1 MNRIFTLLA
10 LVVVV
15 FSSCEKELELKPS
28 FEGIPELIIGDNWDF
43 KSGDVVTDTIVRLWS
58 HGVVSATNVEELA
71 DRILLG
77 TDAENMVE
85 CNSLSD
91 TITLKPYKQYFCQ
104 VIPYDKASGACGQ
117 ASEIYTFYCVPPVVA
132 KTVNGNGEWSTTLD
146 WGVAGDY
153 MQATTISVT
162 PNIEGY
168 PHEDNIVI
176 NKGQH
181 SYKFKLGNASAPTN
195 AAYTHWWDDSKAI
208 YCEPIIYT
216 YKFTITVA
224 VGDKTFEF
232 PQEVQD
238 IIINTEDVVRDHEFN
253 VYRLAKIGNKVWTID
268 DYRATTYYTYWN
280 GEYEKE
286 EIHVSIYDTNAAA
299 YNYPYCFCY
308 NEEQAESAKR
318 NHHPEYKN
326 LSIPEGF
333 HVATEQDWLALEAYY
348 GVQSEVKKGGKGD
361 EYTTTYQFFGKTSSS
376 ESFGRFFSELYTGSE
391 QHIKA
396 KLSSPYG
403 WETLARNDSVEQSI
417 GVGAIFNAK
426 PRYTYSSDG
435 IYNGDYYEYKFSYTK
450 YYASDGWDRLL
461 TSESNGI
468 ARVWSSTGMGSLISI
483 RLVKD

>member
-15 FSSCEKELELKPS
+15 FCSCEDEWKPT
-28 FEGIPELIIGDNWDF
+28 FEGIPELVIDDNWDF
-43 KSGDVVTDTIVRLWS
+43 KSGDVVSDTIIRLRCF
-58 HGVVSATNVEELA
+58 GVKANSSDVEYK
-71 DRILLG
+71 ILLG
-77 TDAENMVE
+77 TDTENMVE

-91 TITLKPYKQYFCQ
+91 TITLKPYNQYFCQ
-104 VIPYDKASGACGQ
+104 VIPYDEASGACGQ
-117 ASEIYTFYCVPPVVA
+117 VSEIYTFYCVPPVVA

-153 MQATTISVT
+153 MQPTTISVT

-168 PHEDNIVI
+168 PHEDNIAI
-176 NKGQH
+176 KKGQH

-224 VGDKTFEF
+224 VGDTTFEF

-238 IIINTEDVVRDHEFN
+238 VIINTEDVVRDHEFN

-280 GEYEKE
+280 GEYEKK
-286 EIHVSIYDTNAAA
+286 EISVYIDDTNAAT
-299 YNYPYCFCY
+299 YHYPFCFCY
-308 NEEQAESAKR
+308 NEEEAESAKR
-318 NHHPEYKN
+318 NHYPEYKN
-326 LSIPEGF
+326 LSVPEGF
-333 HVATEQDWLALEAYY
+333 HVSTEQDWLDLEALY
-348 GVQSEVKKGGKGD
+348 GVVSD
-361 EYTTTYQFFGKTSSS
+361 LHFGKDDPWYM
-376 ESFGRFFSELYTGSE
+376 EYANFGTWCSASYGQFRPDIYVGSN

-396 KLSSPYG
+396 KLSSLYG
-403 WETLARNDSVEQSI
+403 WETCARNDSVEQSI
-417 GVGAIFNAK
+417 GAGAIFNAK
-426 PRYTYSSDG
+426 PSSSYDNDDVENRIVEYRFTYAGYHVSDG
-435 IYNGDYYEYKFSYTK
+435 PNRF
-450 YYASDGWDRLL
+450 L

-468 ARVWSSTGMGSLISI
+468 ARVYSVESKIAMTLAV

>member
-15 FSSCEKELELKPS
+15 FSSCEDELKPS
-28 FEGIPELIIGDNWDF
+28 FEGIPELIIDDNWDF
-43 KSGDVVTDTIVRLWS
+43 KSGDVLSDTVVRLWS
-58 HGVVSATNVEELA
+58 HGVSATNVEELA
-71 DRILLG
+71 ARILLG
-77 TDAENMVE
+77 TDTENMVE

-91 TITLKPYKQYFCQ
+91 TITLKPYNQYFCQ

-153 MQATTISVT
+153 MQPTTISVT

-168 PHEDNIVI
+168 PHENNIAI
-176 NKGQH
+176 KKGQH
-181 SYKFKLGNASAPTN
+181 SYKFKLGDTNSPTN
-195 AAYTHWWDDSKAI
+195 AAYTHWWDDAKAI

-268 DYRATTYYTYWN
+268 DYRATTYYYADKFLGADLVINKKT
-280 GEYEKE
+280 GG
-286 EIHVSIYDTNAAA
+286 A
-299 YNYPYCFCY
+299 YYK
-308 NEEQAESAKR
+308 ESASHF
-318 NHHPEYKN
+318 NYYYGLHN
-326 LSIPEGF
+326 DVPEGF
-333 HVATEQDWLALEAYY
+333 HISTDQDWLDLESYY
-348 GVQSEVKKGGKGD
+348 GVTAMLREKHYSDNAPRDFSYIGYDGSQYDYFHSEKFIGNDKK
-361 EYTTTYQFFGKTSSS
+361 
-376 ESFGRFFSELYTGSE
+376 
-391 QHIKA
+391 IKA
-396 KLSSPYG
+396 CLSSPYG
-403 WETLARNDSVEQSI
+403 WETHARNDSVEQSI
-417 GVGAIFNAK
+417 GLGAIFNAK
-426 PRYTYSSDG
+426 PSLRFEGNELYG
-435 IYNGDYYEYKFSYTK
+435 YEYLCSGVSY
-450 YYASDGWDRLL
+450 YVPDGWNRYLS
-461 TSESNGI
+461 SESNGI
-468 ARVWSSTGMGSLISI
+468 AHADRDNMWKSI